1 MATYRRRGHWRT
13 SRNGTRHWV
22 GPHMVTREGSRRL
35 TSFTSSLGHLGSRL
49 VEDAPSGYVATNPS
63 PKPVRWHVPPEEP
76 NSRCPVCG
84 DPVWFFRNR
93 RGGCAYF
100 DVIGKP
106 WTLHPCM
113 KALMTISDRRAEME
127 AQIDYERWEASCS
140 GAGAARRSSS
150 RKLTAT
156 RRARP
161 AQRTGALVDPQRQE
175 PLDWYLVLSA
185 LFALLLSYPVSNWA
199 QQKLEFI
206 GPLLSLWI
214 ISLPTLLLTLAVAW
228 FLLRVP
234 RPKFDGTAI
243 IAALI
248 MAPILLVATI
258 AANVVTLGLGIP
270 VLSLLIVSEV
280 KAHRRSAGLI

>member
-1 MATYRRRGHWRT
+1 
-13 SRNGTRHWV
+13 
-22 GPHMVTREGSRRL
+22 L

-228 FLLRVP
+228 FLLRSEERRVGKGV
-234 RPKFDGTAI
+234 RSRIKMMSYAI
-243 IAALI
+243 
-248 MAPILLVATI
+248 
-258 AANVVTLGLGIP
+258 
-270 VLSLLIVSEV
+270 
-280 KAHRRSAGLI
+280 

>member
-1 MATYRRRGHWRT
+1 M
-13 SRNGTRHWV
+13 
-22 GPHMVTREGSRRL
+22 
-35 TSFTSSLGHLGSRL
+35 
-49 VEDAPSGYVATNPS
+49 
-63 PKPVRWHVPPEEP
+63 
-76 NSRCPVCG
+76 
-84 DPVWFFRNR
+84 
-93 RGGCAYF
+93 
-100 DVIGKP
+100 
-106 WTLHPCM
+106 
-113 KALMTISDRRAEME
+113 
-127 AQIDYERWEASCS
+127 
-140 GAGAARRSSS
+140 
-150 RKLTAT
+150 
-156 RRARP
+156 
-161 AQRTGALVDPQRQE
+161 VDPQRQE